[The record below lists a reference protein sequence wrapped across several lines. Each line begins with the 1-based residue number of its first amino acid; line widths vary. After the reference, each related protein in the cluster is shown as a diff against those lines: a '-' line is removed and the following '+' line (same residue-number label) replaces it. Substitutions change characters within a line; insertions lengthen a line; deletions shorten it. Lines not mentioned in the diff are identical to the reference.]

1 MHGLRDALERS
12 KKDHTAI
19 GHFNVSDWVL
29 TLFTETAVSVVR
41 KKGGSENQAI

>member
-1 MHGLRDALERS
+1 MNGLRDALERS

-29 TLFTETAVSVVR
+29 LKAVLAAG
-41 KKGGSENQAI
+41 KN